1 MVRRLLDLLGD
12 MQALETSPQSSLRD
26 VLRARTH
33 GAHRSLDDSLAVSD
47 PAVELDDYVA
57 HLEGMWTFHA
67 PLERR
72 LLSSEV
78 LLTRLPDLALRR
90 RAHLAWSDLRAL
102 DRDPGKVPF
111 PSCTPDL
118 TSLATQLGVAY
129 VLEGSTLGG
138 AVLARRLG
146 AQLGLAPSA
155 LRYLHGYG
163 ERTGERWRAFVQALD
178 DAALD
183 EEGVESAARAAEAT
197 FAHLG
202 AWLHARGATRR
213 ERSEKAPPSRSG
225 A

>member
-78 LLTRLPDLALRR
+78 LLTCLPDLALRR

-146 AQLGLAPSA
+146 AQESARAGESARRDTPNGCVGIVGAPRATFDARCSPLGLLAT
-155 LRYLHGYG
+155 
-163 ERTGERWRAFVQALD
+163 ERVFR
-178 DAALD
+178 
-183 EEGVESAARAAEAT
+183 S
-197 FAHLG
+197 
-202 AWLHARGATRR
+202 RR
-213 ERSEKAPPSRSG
+213 RRRSVLMG
-225 A
+225 CVL